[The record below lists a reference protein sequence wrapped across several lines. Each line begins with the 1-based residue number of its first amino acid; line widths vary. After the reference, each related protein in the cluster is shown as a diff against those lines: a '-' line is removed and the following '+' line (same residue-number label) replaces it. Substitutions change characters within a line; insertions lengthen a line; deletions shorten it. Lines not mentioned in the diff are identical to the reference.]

1 MAGAAIGAGVR
12 PAGACLEPAV
22 TARRRRQAGE
32 GAVATPVILVVDVG
46 GNNIKLY
53 HSGSEERRKMPS
65 GPELTPERLVA
76 DVGELARDWT
86 YDHISIGCPGPV
98 RDNRIVR
105 EPVNLGG
112 GWLDFDLAA
121 AFGKPT
127 KLVNDAEMQA
137 LGSYE
142 GGRMLFLGLGTGLG
156 VALVADHVVIG
167 SEIMHLPYKRGM
179 SYEDYVGRRGL
190 ERMGTKKWRKA
201 VGDVTA
207 LLKQGLVADY
217 VVLGGGNVK
226 LLKSLPP
233 DCRPGD
239 NANAFQGGV
248 RLWQRNVRI
257 V

>member
-1 MAGAAIGAGVR
+1 MAA
-12 PAGACLEPAV
+12 
-22 TARRRRQAGE
+22 
-32 GAVATPVILVVDVG
+32 PVVLVVDVG
-46 GNNIKLY
+46 GHNIKLY
-53 HSGSEERRKMPS
+53 HSGSKERRKTPS
-65 GPELTPERLVA
+65 GPDLTPERLVA
-76 DVGELARDWT
+76 AVNELSQGWDF
-86 YDHISIGCPGPV
+86 DHVSIGCPGPV

-105 EPVNLGG
+105 EPVNLGR

-156 VALVADHVVIG
+156 VAIVADHVVIG
-167 SEIMHLPYKRGM
+167 LEVMHLPFRRGM

-190 ERMGTKKWRKA
+190 ERLGQKKWRKA
-201 VGDVTA
+201 VRDVTA
-207 LLKQGLVADY
+207 ALKQGLVADY

-226 LLKSLPP
+226 LLKKLPP

-239 NANAFQGGV
+239 NANAFEGGV
-248 RLWQRNVRI
+248 RLWKKNVRI
-257 V
+257 A